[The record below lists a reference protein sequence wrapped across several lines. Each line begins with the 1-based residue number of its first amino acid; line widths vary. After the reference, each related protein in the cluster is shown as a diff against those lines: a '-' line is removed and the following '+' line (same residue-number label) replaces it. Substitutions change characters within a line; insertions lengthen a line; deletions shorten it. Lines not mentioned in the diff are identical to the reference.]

1 MTEIIKEFTEETYKP
16 LQYGLTI
23 KKSKVHGLGLFAT
36 ENIEAGHDFG
46 ETHVFVVSKNRR
58 EWVRTPLGGFINH
71 CETPNCY
78 INTENEDRTLYSIRP
93 IKAGEEIT
101 VYYRFESYDGM
112 TGDKMV

>member
-36 ENIEAGHDFG
+36 ADIEAGWDFG

-71 CETPNCY
+71 SEKPNVKKHLRGNKY
-78 INTENEDRTLYSIRP
+78 IITTIRDIEP
-93 IKAGEEIT
+93 MEELFLKYT
-101 VYYRFESYDGM
+101 FYKV
-112 TGDKMV
+112 V